1 MIMNQIQNS
10 ASLVKGDETKQEI
23 LPINELLSYRIS
35 RVAGS
40 LSQSAALLYRRDF
53 DFSLGEW
60 RTVALLGAQSEPL
73 TLNRL
78 ARRAGL
84 DKAQMSR
91 VIKGLVER
99 NLVNREHGA
108 GRTTELTLSEE
119 GQRVYANII
128 RAANDRDR
136 RLRRHLGAREEASL
150 MRALETISNLA
161 RVMKEEE
168 THLTQEEQRS

>member
-1 MIMNQIQNS
+1 MDSTQNS
-10 ASLVKGDETKQEI
+10 PPIVNGDETEHDN

-60 RTVALLGAQSEPL
+60 RTVALLGAQSDPL

-99 NLVNREHGA
+99 GLVNREYGA
-108 GRTTELTLSEE
+108 GRTTELTLSDE
-119 GQRVYANII
+119 GLRVYSEII
-128 RAANDRDR
+128 QAANDRDR
-136 RLRRHLGAREEASL
+136 RLRRHLGPREEASL
-150 MRALETISNLA
+150 MRALETIGNLA

-168 THLTQEEQRS
+168 THLTQERQQD